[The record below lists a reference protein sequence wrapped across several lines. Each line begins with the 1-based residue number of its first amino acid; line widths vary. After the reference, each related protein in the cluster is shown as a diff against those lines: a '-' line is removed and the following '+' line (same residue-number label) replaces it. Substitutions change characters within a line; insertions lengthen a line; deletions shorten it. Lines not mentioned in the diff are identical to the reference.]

1 MKKIFYS
8 ILALS
13 MIFATNSC
21 ETTELDLLESPTQVG
36 QDQLDPQFLFNNI
49 QLNFAGFASTTGGY
63 GSFASSVTRQFS
75 MTGSS
80 VYAGAYSPGTFNG
93 IWSNAYAGLLQDI
106 QTLENFPEAETNF
119 SYQLG
124 VSKILKA
131 QVLFTL
137 VDFFG
142 DVPLEEAL
150 QGADNQSPNYTDQ
163 VSVYLAAF
171 DELNQGRA
179 LLASG
184 TGIEP
189 LEDFFYGL
197 ANSSTSRTKWITAA
211 NSLELRALNNG
222 KAGASDL
229 GIDVAGRITALLN
242 DNNLI
247 DNASEDLQF
256 NYGANRLNP
265 NTRHP
270 GYSLNYENDS
280 SGYLANYLMW
290 EMTQEK
296 GFDDPRLFYYFYRQD
311 TNAQNEDIFTLGCA
325 VQSAPGHYASVTSIY
340 EDVDVTVPFCT
351 AVPSRGYWG
360 RDHGDDNGI
369 PPDNTK
375 RTVWGLYPA
384 GGAFDVGD
392 AAGIQNEGSD
402 GLLGAGIE
410 PILLSSH
417 VAFIKSE
424 IALELGIGDAQAS
437 LEEAIRFSMDK
448 VTSFGGLNPST
459 IVVADDTDTAAN
471 EEVLLGEFLATQAQI
486 DNYVNFVNDAYDQAI
501 GNDAKL
507 NVVMKEHHIAS
518 FGNGLEVYNAYRRTG
533 FPNNMQPSLN
543 PNPGDFYRSAFYPD
557 SSINNNPNAQ
567 QADISRQVFWDKN
580 PAGFIN

>member
-1 MKKIFYS
+1 MKKFIYS
-8 ILALS
+8 ILAVS
-13 MIFATNSC
+13 MILATNSC

-49 QLNFAGFASTTGGY
+49 QLNFRGFVSITGGY
-63 GSFASSVTRQFS
+63 SSFSSEVTRQFS

-80 VYAGAYSPGTFNG
+80 VYAGAYNPGSFNG
-93 IWSNAYAGLLQDI
+93 IWSNAYAGILQDV
-106 QTLENFPEAETNF
+106 QTLENFPDAETNF

-131 QVLFTL
+131 HVLFTL

-150 QGADNQSPNYTDQ
+150 QGASNQNPNLTDQ
-163 VSVYLAAF
+163 VAVYLAAF
-171 DELNQGRA
+171 EELNQGRT

-184 TGIEP
+184 SGIEP
-189 LEDFFYGL
+189 LEDFYYGL
-197 ANSSTSRTKWITAA
+197 ANVSTSRAKWITAA
-211 NSLELRALNNG
+211 NSLELRALNNA
-222 KAGASDL
+222 KEGASDL
-229 GIDVAGRITALLN
+229 GIDVVARINSLLSGN
-242 DNNLI
+242 DLI
-247 DNASEDLQF
+247 DDPSEDLQF
-256 NYGANRLNP
+256 NYGDSRLNP

-270 GYSLNYENDS
+270 GYNSNYENDAA
-280 SGYLANYLMW
+280 GYIANYLMW

-311 TNAQNEDIFTLGCA
+311 INAQDEDIFTLGCS
-325 VQSAPGHYASVTSIY
+325 VQSAPGHYASVSSIY
-340 EDVDVTVPFCT
+340 EDNDVVTPFCT
-351 AVPSRGYWG
+351 AVAARGYWG

-369 PPDNTK
+369 PPDNNK

-384 GGAFDVGD
+384 GGSFDVGD
-392 AAGIQNEGSD
+392 AAGIQNEGTD

-417 VAFIKSE
+417 VAFIKAE
-424 IALELGIGDAQAS
+424 IALELGIGNAQAS
-437 LEEAIRFSMDK
+437 LEDAIRFSIAK
-448 VTSFGGLNPST
+448 VTAFGSLDPNSV
-459 IVVADDTDTAAN
+459 VVADDLDTAAN
-471 EEVLLGEFLATQAQI
+471 EEVLLSEFLTTSAQV
-486 DNYVNFVNDAYDQAI
+486 DNYINFVNEAFTVAPS
-501 GNDAKL
+501 NDGKL
-507 NVVMKEHHIAS
+507 NVIMKEQHIAS

-557 SSINNNPNAQ
+557 SSVNNNPNAQ